1 MGKMTKARWFAL
13 ALCIA
18 VALTL
23 VAIPVAGATTQ
34 RTDASGVWSWGE
46 DYGPFSFDPGKTVGG
61 NQFFTGYEY
70 GGWTGTFTGTS
81 YEPFHGIVFKSG
93 TLWAIITIN
102 FEGTVLGQSG
112 TAVMKLTV
120 NAPPDATMGGRWVIV
135 DGSGGLRRLHGSGS
149 WIYVGD
155 IPTGDDT
162 VPPDTSF
169 GDYEG
174 TVWMH

>member
-1 MGKMTKARWFAL
+1 MTKARRSAL
-13 ALCIA
+13 IICVAAALI
-18 VALTL
+18 L
-23 VAIPVAGATTQ
+23 VAVPAAGATTQ

-46 DYGPFSFDPGKTVGG
+46 DYGPFVFDPGKLVDG

-70 GGWTGTFTGTS
+70 GGWTGTFEGTS
-81 YEPFHGIVFKSG
+81 YEPFRGIVFKSG

-102 FEGTVLGQSG
+102 FAGSVLGQTG

-120 NAPPDATMGGRWVIV
+120 NAPPDATMGGRWQIV
-135 DGSGGLRRLHGSGS
+135 SGTGGLRHLHGFGT
-149 WIYVGD
+149 WINVGD
-155 IPTGDDT
+155 VPTGDPD
-162 VPPDTSF
+162 VPPDTSY